1 MFKRIP
7 WANILATMYV
17 LAGIS
22 TFVYLT
28 FFEDY
33 RYTSRNWIIAIPLNA
48 FLALIWPIYWS
59 TLRPVL
65 AP

>member
-1 MFKRIP
+1 
-7 WANILATMYV
+7 MYV
-17 LAGIS
+17 LGGIA

-33 RYTSRNWIIAIPLNA
+33 RYTSRNWIIAVPLNA